1 MVDDDRTL
9 KTGGDTDGGITGAAV
24 VVEIRPRRCSY
35 WPGPHVCGS
44 IE

>member
-24 VVEIRPRRCSY
+24 VVEIKETIERRQILALQ
-35 WPGPHVCGS
+35 H
-44 IE
+44 IR